1 MSSPE
6 IIRLD
11 EWSQILDH
19 NPQDRRFIYRGQS
32 NAKWEIEC
40 SLKRTLEFNRR
51 RYGVSALDLRMAE
64 RKSLKTFKTRAHL
77 YLDRLP
83 DEDDDVAWLSV
94 MQHHGAPTRL
104 IDFSRSFYVAMF
116 FALIGASDDCCIW
129 AVYENSLM
137 EAGNKY
143 ARENHG
149 IENELKGL
157 RYGSLGASYEAANAI
172 LKNNRFGSPEGE
184 ADRPGLLMIDVE
196 KQIPRIAIQ
205 QGLFLCPCALGTTF
219 HENLS
224 SLKLQYKGVIPPL
237 IKFVIPYEN
246 RDDFLD
252 HLAVMNITA
261 ETIFPGIDGFAQS
274 IIQHDIL

>member
-1 MSSPE
+1 MSSPK
-6 IIRLD
+6 IIRLK
-11 EWSQILDH
+11 EWNQIAEH
-19 NPQDRRFIYRGQS
+19 NPQDRQFIYRGQS
-32 NAKWEIEC
+32 NANWQVEC
-40 SLKRTLEFNRR
+40 ALKRTLEFNRR
-51 RYGVSALDLRMAE
+51 RYEVNAFDLRMAE

-83 DEDDDVAWLSV
+83 DEDDYVAWLSV
-94 MQHHGAPTRL
+94 MQHHGTPTRL

-129 AVYENSLM
+129 AIYENSLM
-137 EAGNKY
+137 KAGAKY
-143 ARENHG
+143 AKENHS
-149 IENELKGL
+149 IENTLNGL
-157 RYGSLGASYEAANAI
+157 RYGMLGASYEAANAI
-172 LKNNRFGSPEGE
+172 LKNNRFGNSEDE
-184 ADRPGLLMIDVE
+184 VNRPGLLMIDVE

-205 QGLFLCPCALGTTF
+205 QGLFLFPCSLGTKF
-219 HENLS
+219 HENLD
-224 SLKLQYKGVIPPL
+224 SLNLQQEGVIPPL

-261 ETIFPGIDGFAQS
+261 ETIYPGIDGFAQS